1 MDILS
6 PGTILCYAVQLYVI
20 AIFVRIILSWFPI
33 DPDGAVAPVAGF
45 LHMITEP
52 VLRPVRALMP
62 AVRMGNV
69 ALDLSPMIVLL
80 VVQLLVVRLVC

>member
-1 MDILS
+1 MDVGGL
-6 PGTILCYAVQLYVI
+6 LCVVIQLYVV

-45 LHMITEP
+45 LHMITDP
-52 VLRPVRALMP
+52 VLRPLRALIP
-62 AVRMGNV
+62 AVRMGNI

-80 VVQLLVVRLVC
+80 VVQMVVIPIVC